1 MSRRL
6 ILVFLLLILGPGASH
21 AEVLK
26 LRCNKASGE
35 SNVDRIDLV
44 IDLAKRTVQ
53 MQQFS
58 TFKDSNKTLKYWN
71 HNDGF
76 VVDEYVSVSN
86 ERVEWG
92 EKPKSAID
100 KVYHRQTKMLDDG
113 FIGRYR
119 CADAGAP
126 AR

>member
-6 ILVFLLLILGPGASH
+6 IWIFLLLSVGAGTAQ

-53 MQQFS
+53 VQQFS

-76 VVDEYVSVSN
+76 VVDE
-86 ERVEWG
+86 
-92 EKPKSAID
+92 
-100 KVYHRQTKMLDDG
+100 
-113 FIGRYR
+113 
-119 CADAGAP
+119 
-126 AR
+126 